1 MNLNLTLAS
10 LVNQASNIVHIDQ
23 SDIDLKVVTFG
34 TNYPK
39 QVVLRVASI
48 PRIS

>member
-1 MNLNLTLAS
+1 MTLAS
-10 LVNQASNIVHIDQ
+10 LVNEALKIVQ
-23 SDIDLKVVTFG
+23 IDLKVVTFG

-39 QVVLRVASI
+39 QVVLRVSSI